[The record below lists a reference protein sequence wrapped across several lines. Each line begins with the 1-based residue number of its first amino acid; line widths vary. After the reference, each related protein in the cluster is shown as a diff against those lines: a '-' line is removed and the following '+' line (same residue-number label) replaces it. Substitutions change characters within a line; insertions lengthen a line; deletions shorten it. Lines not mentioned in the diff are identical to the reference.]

1 VQIAIRAQL
10 PITIPL
16 RAILTIK
23 LLNYYRVASDDHP
36 TSLGFRPY
44 LLAIDQNSK
53 EVWRVVVPHKISEY
67 DSLVTIDRESLQIR
81 IGQYTKML

>member
-1 VQIAIRAQL
+1 MQIAIRAQL

-16 RAILTIK
+16 RAILAIK

-36 TSLGFRPY
+36 TSLGFRSY

-53 EVWRVVVPHKISEY
+53 EIWRVVVPHKISEY
-67 DSLVTIDRESLQIR
+67 DSLVTIGRELQQIR
-81 IGQYTKML
+81 IGQYTKKL